1 MIPFN
6 EEVYFAIFADYNLE
20 IWPMQPIAYLVGIIL
35 FGLARYP
42 FPFSGRIVLAAIA
55 LCWIYMA
62 QNYLAVFLSQL
73 LWATWILQILF
84 YLQALVLLVVAVL
97 PSRPEIRMTANN
109 EGWTAVAIA
118 AFVMIFYPMIAAQTG
133 GGHAWPATQLAGVAP
148 LPQRCLDD
156 RTDGACAAAASNF
169 PCHCSGAGR
178 ADRQPPGHRPGDMG
192 GPRARRSRGC
202 GTLGARQ
209 KRQKHGPRLTGV
221 RDRADYSRSWRI
233 ISDPFSAIMSVEA
246 LVLAD
251 GIVGMIEASTTRIPF
266 KP

>member
-84 YLQALVLLVVAVL
+84 YLQALILLVVAIL
-97 PSRPEIRMTANN
+97 PSRPEIRLTANN

-133 GGHAWPATQLAGVAP
+133 GHAWPATQLAGVAP
-148 LPQRCLDD
+148 LPSAVLTIALMVLAPPR
-156 RTDGACAAAASNF
+156 
-169 PCHCSGAGR
+169 R
-178 ADRQPPGHRPGDMG
+178 AILLVVVPALVVLIGSLLAIG
-192 GPRARRSRGC
+192 
-202 GTLGARQ
+202 LGIWE
-209 KRQKHGPRLTGV
+209 
-221 RDRADYSRSWRI
+221 D
-233 ISDPFSAIMSVEA
+233 
-246 LVLAD
+246 LVLAAVAAA
-251 GIVGMIEASTTRIPF
+251 GLWVLVKNARSTTPG
-266 KP
+266 